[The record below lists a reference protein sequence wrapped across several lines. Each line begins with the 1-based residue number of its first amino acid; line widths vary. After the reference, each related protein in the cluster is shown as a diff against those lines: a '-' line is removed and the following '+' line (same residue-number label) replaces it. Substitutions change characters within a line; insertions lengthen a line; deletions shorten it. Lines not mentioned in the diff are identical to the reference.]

1 MPASRL
7 AAYVRGEAIIAL
19 AVFACTAYT
28 NERGLSIM
36 PDYRYDL
43 TVGELIDLVAYLRT
57 LQAKPNAPGAGS

>member
-1 MPASRL
+1 
-7 AAYVRGEAIIAL
+7 
-19 AVFACTAYT
+19 VFACTAYT

>member
-1 MPASRL
+1 MNPNAMIVDGPGY
-7 AAYVRGEAIIAL
+7 A
-19 AVFACTAYT
+19 

-36 PDYRYDL
+36 PDYRDDL